1 VTAAGAA
8 TRIWRSIPTTAA
20 DYDADMAEG
29 ASVRRRGRPALG
41 QSPVSEDEVLETAFD
56 AFATYGYDGVSLR
69 TLARSLGVSH
79 NLLHQK
85 YGSKRALWYAA
96 VDHGFG
102 PFVSTLTAEHNTP
115 ADTLERLRNFLN
127 AFAHYSAAH
136 PNLLRLINA
145 EASTPSERLDYIC
158 DRFIVP
164 VHNQLMPTYRKL
176 VADGTLR
183 PVSLG
188 TLFFMITSG
197 SGAMFSN
204 DALTTRLFGTKA
216 LRPSNH
222 ARHAQEVADLILDG
236 LRTSTR

>member
-1 VTAAGAA
+1 MGIRRGLPV
-8 TRIWRSIPTTAA
+8 TAA
-20 DYDADMAEG
+20 DYHADMAEG
-29 ASVRRRGRPALG
+29 ASMRRRGRPALG
-41 QSPVSEDEVLETAFD
+41 QSPVADDEVLETAFD

-69 TLARSLGVSH
+69 TLARDLGVSH

-85 YGSKRALWYAA
+85 YGSKGALWYAA

-102 PFVSTLTAEHNTP
+102 PFVSTLTAEHDTP
-115 ADTLERLRNFLN
+115 DTLERLRNFLT
-127 AFAHYSAAH
+127 AFALYSAAH

-145 EASTPSERLDYIC
+145 EASTPSDRLDYIC

-164 VHNQLMPTYRKL
+164 VRNHLMPTYRKL

-183 PVSLG
+183 PVSLE

-204 DALTTRLFGTKA
+204 DALTTRLFGAKA

-222 ARHAQEVADLILDG
+222 ARHAQDVADLILDG
-236 LRTSTR
+236 LRAARR